1 MPRTYELY
9 LVDAFTRNP
18 FTGNPAGVVPDA
30 EGLTPSEMQAIAREV
45 GASETAFVFPA
56 DGTDHHLRVRF
67 FTPKL
72 EVPICGHATIAT
84 HHVFAETRRKP
95 TARKPVR
102 LLQKTQSG
110 IHAVEVTLFNGAPRV
125 LMTQSVPE
133 FSSLPAK
140 IPCDT
145 MLEALGI
152 GSGDLDERYPIATAF
167 SGEYTIFVPLKS
179 RAALDSLKPDMTQ
192 LSQAFASYLL
202 FTLDTGDATVLTHC
216 RMFAPAYGVNEDPV
230 TGMAN
235 GPLGAYLALH
245 GAAPSGERSFRFLSR
260 QGVALGRPGTV
271 EVLIDHEGGKILSV
285 QIGGQAVTIFS
296 AKLRMG

>member
-1 MPRTYELY
+1 MARTYALY
-9 LVDAFTRNP
+9 LVDAFTRVP

-45 GASETAFVFPA
+45 GASETAFIFPA
-56 DGTDHHLRVRF
+56 DGSDHHLRVRF

-72 EVPICGHATIAT
+72 EVPICGHATIAA
-84 HHVFAETRRKP
+84 HHIIAETGRKP
-95 TARKPVR
+95 SARKAVR
-102 LLQKTQSG
+102 LLQKTQAG
-110 IHAVEVTLFNGAPRV
+110 IHAVEVTLVQGSPRV
-125 LMTQSVPE
+125 LMTQPVPE
-133 FSSLPAK
+133 FSSLPVR
-140 IPCDT
+140 IPRDA

-152 GSGDLDERYPIATAF
+152 DSGDLDDRFPIATAF
-167 SGEYTIFVPLKS
+167 SGEYTVFVPLKS
-179 RAALDSLKPDMTQ
+179 RAVLDSLKPDMTQ

-202 FTLDTGDATVLTHC
+202 FTLDTGDASVLTHC

-245 GAAPSGERSFRFLSR
+245 GAAPSDERSFRFLSR

-271 EVLIDHEGGKILSV
+271 EVLVEHEGGKILSV

-296 AKLRMG
+296 AKLKLG